1 MAEVLSVGELIGS
14 LLFVVLG
21 IALVP
26 VMYTFITAAN
36 ITDQGTALVVSLIPL
51 IFVFGIIAGMVKKL
65 F

>member
-26 VMYTFITAAN
+26 VMYTFISAAN
-36 ITDQGTALVVSLIPL
+36 ITDAGTALVVSLIPL

>member
-1 MAEVLSVGELIGS
+1 
-14 LLFVVLG
+14 LFVVLG

-26 VMYTFITAAN
+26 VMYTFISAAN
-36 ITDQGTALVVSLIPL
+36 ITDAGTALVVSLIPL